1 MRLVLTM
8 FAILSAG
15 LGFSQG
21 TEELLNEES
30 DRGLVGGINDLWL
43 YNTVRSG
50 NEEITGNP
58 FLYEDWNNEG
68 VVYADGV
75 AHSVSKLN
83 YNMYSD
89 EVAELKSKNEVFVFD
104 KSAIDS
110 LQISG
115 RHFNKMNGSFYE
127 VISKGD
133 KLSLLKQ
140 HSTRVQKGQ
149 FNPTDGST
157 TPSRL
162 VRMEDYYTSQSGKV
176 DKFKP
181 SKGSVMDLFADKQS
195 EVKKFIKDEKLSY
208 KNEEDLIRLFDFY
221 NKL

>member
-1 MRLVLTM
+1 MIV
-8 FAILSAG
+8 ILSVH

-58 FLYEDWNNEG
+58 FLYENWNNAG
-68 VVYADGV
+68 VVYSEGV
-75 AHSVSKLN
+75 AHSISKLN

-89 EVAELKSKNEVFVFD
+89 EVAELKSANEVFVFD
-104 KSAIDS
+104 KAAIDS
-110 LQISG
+110 LVISG
-115 RHFNKMNGSFYE
+115 RHFKKLNGSFYE

-149 FNPTDGST
+149 FNPTDGTT

-162 VRMEDYYTSQSGKV
+162 VRMDDYFTYQSGKI
-176 DKFKP
+176 DKFKA
-181 SKGSVMDLFADKQS
+181 SKGSVMDLFADKQGD
-195 EVKKFIKDEKLSY
+195 VKKLIKDEKLSF
-208 KNEEDLIRLFDFY
+208 KKDEDLKRMFDFY
-221 NKL
+221 NNL